1 MDNQISPMGWVTI
14 IGILAILLSLIVD
27 RIGYQTRNSRLKTL
41 ANVLTL
47 GGFAFFIVGVLHYW
61 LSS

>member
-1 MDNQISPMGWVTI
+1 MGWVTI